1 MAGAHPSS
9 DQLEA
14 AKVWMCGAER
24 MLPLLEGWE
33 AQILRNVMAEW
44 AKCSLTQDDF
54 EILSLLVKAVEARRI
69 KVH

>member
-1 MAGAHPSS
+1 MARLTK

-14 AKVWMCGAER
+14 AKAWMCGAER

-54 EILSLLVKAVEARRI
+54 EILSMLVKAVEDRRM
-69 KVH
+69 KLH

>member
-1 MAGAHPSS
+1 MARLTQ

-14 AKVWMCGAER
+14 AKTWMADAES

-44 AKCSLTQDDF
+44 AKCSLNQDDF
-54 EILSLLVKAVEARRI
+54 EILSILVRAVEHRRRQF
-69 KVH
+69 H